1 MSKKELRK
9 PRSENVGA
17 EKGFFVDHTCIG
29 KVLNRLRRHWV
40 TLLLESLSQLCC
52 TTKGA
57 AHVHVGQ
64 TTAYLRDVSIEPIAD
79 GHRR

>member
-29 KVLNRLRRHWV
+29 KVFQQV
-40 TLLLESLSQLCC
+40 
-52 TTKGA
+52 A
-57 AHVHVGQ
+57 AALGD
-64 TTAYLRDVSIEPIAD
+64 AFA
-79 GHRR
+79 